1 MSLLGVLANTLTVLL
16 GGSLGLF
23 CRRGLPERVTHGVMV
38 GIGLCTL
45 YLGISG
51 SLACENPLLMIVAV
65 ALGAVLGFA
74 LNLDRGINRLGRWVE
89 SKFAERAG
97 AKTSVAEGFVSAS
110 LLFCVGA
117 MTVVGSLEA
126 GLRGDNT
133 TLYTKS
139 LLDLISSL
147 MLAASLGP
155 GVLCAGVVVLVGQG
169 TLVLLA
175 GALQPLL
182 PQGAITAMSAAGSL
196 LLIGLGLNLLGI
208 AKIKVANYLP
218 AILLAPA
225 VWWLFTLF

>member
-23 CRRGLPERVTHGVMV
+23 CRRGLPEKVTNGVMI

-51 SLACENPLLMIVAV
+51 SLACENPLLMIIAV

-74 LNLDRGINRLGRWVE
+74 LDLDRGINRLGRWVE
-89 SKFAERAG
+89 SKFAKRTG

-133 TLYTKS
+133 TLYTLS
-139 LLDLISSL
+139 LIH
-147 MLAASLGP
+147 
-155 GVLCAGVVVLVGQG
+155 
-169 TLVLLA
+169 
-175 GALQPLL
+175 
-182 PQGAITAMSAAGSL
+182 I
-196 LLIGLGLNLLGI
+196 
-208 AKIKVANYLP
+208 
-218 AILLAPA
+218 
-225 VWWLFTLF
+225 